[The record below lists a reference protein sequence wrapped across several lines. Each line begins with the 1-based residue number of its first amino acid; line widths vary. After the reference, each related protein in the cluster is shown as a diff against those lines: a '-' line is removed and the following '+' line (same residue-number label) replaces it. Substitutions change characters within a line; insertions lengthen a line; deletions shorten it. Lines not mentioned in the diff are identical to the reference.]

1 MSKTLSKDSGMKID
15 YQFFRDTGQDPG
27 LSWQTRTSGGPNHRA
42 GGRKWGTVAI
52 LPFLFHT
59 VSPSKLGC
67 VLILTGEKKR
77 RKKKLIP
84 TWSKVLGFFL
94 PSSSSWR
101 FIKYWY
107 WMLIIFFPKGV
118 IKIELLFR
126 TLPLI
131 QNTYLK
137 IGTVCKYWSNPKL
150 ILLLFKLIPLSSE
163 GTSSVK
169 IIALS
174 LLLMGIFRAL
184 EITWTGWK
192 FFSKS

>member
-1 MSKTLSKDSGMKID
+1 MIINFSGILG
-15 YQFFRDTGQDPG
+15 RIQDCPG
-27 LSWQTRTSGGPNHRA
+27 KLEPLVALTTRA

-126 TLPLI
+126 TLP
-131 QNTYLK
+131 
-137 IGTVCKYWSNPKL
+137 
-150 ILLLFKLIPLSSE
+150 
-163 GTSSVK
+163 
-169 IIALS
+169 
-174 LLLMGIFRAL
+174 
-184 EITWTGWK
+184 
-192 FFSKS
+192 